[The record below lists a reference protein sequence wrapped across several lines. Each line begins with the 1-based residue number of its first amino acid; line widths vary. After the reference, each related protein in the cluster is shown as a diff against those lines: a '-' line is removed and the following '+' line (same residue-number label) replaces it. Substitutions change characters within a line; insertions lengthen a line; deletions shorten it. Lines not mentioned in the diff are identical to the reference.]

1 MALPLAYNFSLNGGR
16 TENKLEN
23 NLLLVQSV
31 KVATILNLE
40 YSRKQGL
47 TLGIPNVTVSKH

>member
-1 MALPLAYNFSLNGGR
+1 MALPLAYNFSLNGGG

-31 KVATILNLE
+31 KVATILNL
-40 YSRKQGL
+40 
-47 TLGIPNVTVSKH
+47 V

>member
-1 MALPLAYNFSLNGGR
+1 MALPLAYNFSLNGGG

-47 TLGIPNVTVSKH
+47 TLGIANVTVSKH